1 MDDLTTKETARDMER
16 KLTTVVVSL
25 ETTISEVFFFLLK
38 TLSFFFT
45 YNALL
50 TLKQK
55 KYSNGHQGIYDV
67 QNVEPEL
74 FDTEFERVF
83 FL

>member
-38 TLSFFFT
+38 THSFFA

-50 TLKQK
+50 ALNQC
-55 KYSNGHQGIYDV
+55 
-67 QNVEPEL
+67 
-74 FDTEFERVF
+74 
-83 FL
+83 